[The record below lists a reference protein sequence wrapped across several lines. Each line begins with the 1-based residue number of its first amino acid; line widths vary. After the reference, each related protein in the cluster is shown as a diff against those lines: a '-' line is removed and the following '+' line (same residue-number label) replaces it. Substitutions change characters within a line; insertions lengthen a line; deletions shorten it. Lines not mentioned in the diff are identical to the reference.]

1 MFFSIS
7 IAELQYRLS
16 GLPLVHACKFYYK
29 TLVLPTT
36 TIFSSALTG
45 DPLYQWTSRTPTDL
59 IKNGKCEQF
68 FTVADDKRKHKD
80 QSKLIDRCSDALNEY
95 AKKHMYVHVSEF

>member
-16 GLPLVHACKFYYK
+16 GLVHACKFYYK